1 MRHFTW
7 AVAWFIVG
15 LTVTLGTASV
25 LQQVVGNRQAS
36 AAPTAAPAP
45 EPAPAPT
52 IKPPA
57 EGRDLVVASRR
68 FYREQR

>member
-1 MRHFTW
+1 MRHLTW

-15 LTVTLGTASV
+15 LAVTLGTASV
-25 LQQVVGNRQAS
+25 LQQVVTSRQAT
-36 AAPTAAPAP
+36 ATPAVPPAPAAAPA
-45 EPAPAPT
+45 

-68 FYREQR
+68 FNRYER

>member
-1 MRHFTW
+1 MRHLTW

-25 LQQVVGNRQAS
+25 LQQVVGNRQA
-36 AAPTAAPAP
+36 AASPAIVPAP

-57 EGRDLVVASRR
+57 EGRDMVVASRR
-68 FYREQR
+68 FYRERQ

>member
-25 LQQVVGNRQAS
+25 LQQVATTRQA
-36 AAPTAAPAP
+36 AATPPVQPTQVPDPA
-45 EPAPAPT
+45 T
-52 IKPPA
+52 KSPPV
-57 EGRDLVVASRR
+57 GRDLLMASRR
-68 FYREQR
+68 IGRDR

>member
-25 LQQVVGNRQAS
+25 LQQVVTRQA
-36 AAPTAAPAP
+36 AATPSVQPTQTPDP
-45 EPAPAPT
+45 VT
-52 IKPPA
+52 KPPA
-57 EGRDLVVASRR
+57 VGRDMLVASRR
-68 FYREQR
+68 IGRDR

>member
-25 LQQVVGNRQAS
+25 LQQVVTTRQA
-36 AAPTAAPAP
+36 AATP
-45 EPAPAPT
+45 
-52 IKPPA
+52 
-57 EGRDLVVASRR
+57 
-68 FYREQR
+68 

>member
-1 MRHFTW
+1 MRHLTW

-25 LQQVVGNRQAS
+25 LQQVVTTRQATATP
-36 AAPTAAPAP
+36 AAP
-45 EPAPAPT
+45 PAPATAPA

-68 FYREQR
+68 FNRYER

>member
-25 LQQVVGNRQAS
+25 LQQVVTARQA
-36 AAPTAAPAP
+36 TATPPAP
-45 EPAPAPT
+45 PAPATAPA

-68 FYREQR
+68 FNRYER

>member
-25 LQQVVGNRQAS
+25 LQQVATTRQA
-36 AAPTAAPAP
+36 AATPSVQPTQVPDPATKPAP
-45 EPAPAPT
+45 V
-52 IKPPA
+52 
-57 EGRDLVVASRR
+57 GRDMLMASRR
-68 FYREQR
+68 IGRDR